1 MKNNKRLLLFILFF
15 YSLFIHSQS
24 SEELNNYVQSKTG
37 IQNSLLFNGITY
49 TNNYRVLSTK
59 NQFLNE
65 SLAYSKG
72 TIFTEGI
79 SFTDLEI
86 KYDVFSQEIVIKPDP
101 ETSHLGIIINSSKL
115 DGFKLFN
122 KTFINIRND
131 SIVKGYYELAV
142 ELSFL
147 KLLIKHK
154 KDKIRKL
161 NEKTIHYEFENKYE
175 YAIINDNK
183 YFIVNSKKNWIE
195 IYPKFKKEI
204 KKFYSSNK
212 SLEKK
217 EEIVFMKKLAQYINN
232 LNIQ

>member
-24 SEELNNYVQSKTG
+24 SEELNNHVQFKIG

-204 KKFYSSNK
+204 KQFYSSNK